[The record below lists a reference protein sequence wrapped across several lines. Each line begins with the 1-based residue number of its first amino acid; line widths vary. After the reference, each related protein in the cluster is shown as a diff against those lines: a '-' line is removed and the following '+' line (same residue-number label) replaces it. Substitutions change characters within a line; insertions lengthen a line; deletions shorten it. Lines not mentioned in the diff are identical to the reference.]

1 MKREGEA
8 WPKAKGACTFV
19 LGTLLVK
26 LYSGNGPC
34 HMSAS
39 TSGCLC
45 IFLSLLEKKLW
56 NCDRC
61 IRR

>member
-26 LYSGNGPC
+26 LYSGNWAVSHVSQHIGMCP
-34 HMSAS
+34 
-39 TSGCLC
+39 G
-45 IFLSLLEKKLW
+45 IFGEKLW
-56 NCDRC
+56 NGDRYKAL
-61 IRR
+61 